1 MKKITLL
8 AVLFVAGITLQAQ
21 TSLTGNGNG
30 TITDLGPAGSA
41 TGNVESMVIITQSNT
56 QTIESGAEIAC
67 ASPTSFRDNWLYRD
81 FDLANDHGITG
92 AFEVTSVEFA
102 IGPITTPAGFNITVT
117 LYSTTDPFPPLS
129 GTMQGQAIHLATNG
143 DAESMISLPLAATIP
158 AGERM
163 IMEVSIIDDLTDT
176 NFMRFGCNND
186 GETGP
191 SYIDAPACGTTGIT
205 PFSALGLTQGVVWN
219 VIGDEVLGVGDNALS
234 KISVYPNPASDVLN
248 VNVPANLEVKG
259 AILYDVLGK
268 NTGIQLVNGTMNTS
282 SLARGIYMLNVNTN
296 AGTFTKKVIKQ

>member
-21 TSLTGNGNG
+21 TSLTGSGDG
-30 TITDLGPAGSA
+30 TITNLGAAGSA
-41 TGNVESMVIITQSNT
+41 TGNTESMVIITQSNT

-67 ASPTSFRDNWLYRD
+67 ASATSFRDNWLYRD
-81 FDLANDHGITG
+81 FDLAGDHGITQN
-92 AFEVTSVEFA
+92 FEVTSVEFA

-117 LYSTTDPFPPLS
+117 LYSTTDAFPPLS
-129 GTMQGQAIHLATNG
+129 GTMQGQAIHLATNA

-163 IMEVSIIDDLTDT
+163 IMEVAIIDDLTDT

-186 GETGP
+186 GEIGP

-205 PFSALGLTQGVVWN
+205 PFADLGLTQGVVWN

-234 KISVYPNPASDVLN
+234 KISV
-248 VNVPANLEVKG
+248 
-259 AILYDVLGK
+259 
-268 NTGIQLVNGTMNTS
+268 
-282 SLARGIYMLNVNTN
+282 
-296 AGTFTKKVIKQ
+296 